1 MTKLEEEIGAVKK
14 VVYGAGS
21 FVRDN
26 IDAAA
31 PHWLIRIVRN
41 IIEDDRT
48 PWFMIGMAVEAL
60 GITLQFMLGM
70 GTYPSLDFVVGGLLA
85 IGLLW
90 YQGKRAEKENAE

>member
-1 MTKLEEEIGAVKK
+1 MTKLEEEIGSVRK
-14 VVYGAGS
+14 VVYGAGG

-48 PWFMIGMAVEAL
+48 PWFMIGMSVEAL
-60 GITLQFMLGM
+60 GITVQFMLKM
-70 GTYPSLDFVVGGLLA
+70 DAYPTLDFVFGGALA

-90 YQGKRAEKENAE
+90 YQGKRAEEENAE